1 MSRIP
6 SLMALIGLCGCP
18 GRDDEDTTCPTLDTT
33 VELGTGVDTFVPLSD
48 GDPLPFERGP
58 QGGYHVYGSL
68 RATGVDVGDPNY
80 PFELTNPHIWF
91 NLEQDDAEMALLVDQ
106 PRALT
111 ALDDLGHYGVRGE
124 LVIFSGAD
132 PTLAVSAGPMLIA
145 WEVSPS
151 MRTMIRS
158 PATRVVPA
166 SRFESASP

>member
-6 SLMALIGLCGCP
+6 SLMALIALCGCP
-18 GRDDEDTTCPTLDTT
+18 GRDDEDTSCPTLETT
-33 VELGTGVDTFVPLSD
+33 VELGTGVDTFIPLSD

-91 NLEQDDAEMALLVDQ
+91 SVEQEGAEIALLVDQ

-111 ALDDLGHYGVRGE
+111 PLDDAGHFGVLGE
-124 LVIFSGAD
+124 LVIFSVPD
-132 PTLAVSAGPMLIA
+132 PTTLNGTTARLTGRLTDRCERGGEDSR
-145 WEVSPS
+145 EVVLSL
-151 MRTMIRS
+151 T
-158 PATRVVPA
+158 AL
-166 SRFESASP
+166 